1 MNFGQ
6 GVVVVGSLNMDFV
19 VRVAE
24 LPRGGE
30 TVAGR
35 EFQTLPGG
43 KGANQAYAV
52 ARLGGRAEAAR
63 RVWMVG
69 CVGRDVHGEQLVASL
84 RSAGVE
90 TGRVRATAEAATGVA
105 LIVVA
110 EGGQNQIVVAAGA
123 NECLRP
129 DEVTRALADVR
140 ASHLLLQL
148 ETPIETVAAAAR
160 QAKARGMTV
169 ILDPAPA
176 RALDTSLLEPVDILT
191 PNESEALALLGAG
204 GDEILLADAPAVA
217 RRLLALGP
225 RLVILKLGDKGA
237 YVCGGGLERHFPA
250 RRVMAV
256 DATAAGDCFNGAL
269 AVALSE
275 GVTVAEAVEFAV
287 VAASITVTRLGA
299 QASIPARA
307 EVDQWRRDPAA
318 GRLPS
323 EATNEG

>member
-1 MNFGQ
+1 MNSGQ
-6 GVVVVGSLNMDFV
+6 AVVVVGSLNMDFV

-52 ARLGGRAEAAR
+52 ARLGGRATAAR
-63 RVWMVG
+63 RVRMVG
-69 CVGRDVHGEQLVASL
+69 CVGRDAHGEQLVASL

-90 TGRVRATAEAATGVA
+90 TGRVRVTEEAATGVA

-123 NECLRP
+123 NERLRP
-129 DEVTRALADVR
+129 DEVTDALTDIG

-148 ETPIETVAAAAR
+148 ETPVETVTAAAR
-160 QAKARGMTV
+160 QAKARGMNV

-176 RALDTSLLEPVDILT
+176 RPLKASLLESVDILT
-191 PNESEALALLGAG
+191 PNESEALALAGLG
-204 GDEILLADAPAVA
+204 GDEIALADAPAVA
-217 RRLLALGP
+217 RHLLALGP
-225 RLVILKLGDKGA
+225 RRVILKLGGKGA
-237 YVCGGGLERHFPA
+237 YVCGEGVDRHFPA
-250 RRVMAV
+250 RRVKAV

-275 GVTVAEAVEFAV
+275 GMSIEEAVEFAV
-287 VAASITVTRLGA
+287 VAAAITVTRMGA
-299 QASIPARA
+299 QSSIPDRA
-307 EVDQWRRDPAA
+307 EVERRRRD
-318 GRLPS
+318 
-323 EATNEG
+323 E